1 MKMGK
6 TAFMFP
12 GQGAQYAGMGKDFYD
27 TCAESRAAF
36 DIASEVTGLDM
47 KKLCFEENE
56 QLNITEYTQIAL
68 FAAEMA
74 ILNTLKKSDIKSDV
88 NIGLS
93 LGEYAALTASGVMDY
108 EDACRIVRKRGMYM
122 EHEVPAG
129 KGTMAAVLGLT
140 AEVVSDCVGSL
151 KAAGKNV
158 YVANFNCPGQI
169 VISGEKQDVLDA
181 FEPLKQAGAKRVMEL
196 KVSGPFHSGML
207 TGAGEKLAAEL
218 KDVRMHAPQVPYVA
232 NVNAMYVDASAQI
245 DEIKEL
251 LTKQV
256 SSSVLFEQSVR
267 KLIADGVD
275 TFYEIGP
282 GHTLTGFVK
291 KTAKDMG
298 LTEAIKTVNIEKVED
313 YEKL

>member
-74 ILNTLKKSDIKSDV
+74 ILNKLKKSDIKSDV

-108 EDACRIVRKRGMYM
+108 KDACRIVRKRGMYM

-169 VISGEKQDVLDA
+169 VISGEKQDVIDA

-218 KDVRMHAPQVPYVA
+218 KDVRMHAPQVPYVS
-232 NVNAMYVDASAQI
+232 NVNAMYVDASAQT

>member
-1 MKMGK
+1 
-6 TAFMFP
+6 
-12 GQGAQYAGMGKDFYD
+12 
-27 TCAESRAAF
+27 
-36 DIASEVTGLDM
+36 
-47 KKLCFEENE
+47 
-56 QLNITEYTQIAL
+56 
-68 FAAEMA
+68 
-74 ILNTLKKSDIKSDV
+74 
-88 NIGLS
+88 
-93 LGEYAALTASGVMDY
+93 
-108 EDACRIVRKRGMYM
+108 
-122 EHEVPAG
+122 
-129 KGTMAAVLGLT
+129 
-140 AEVVSDCVGSL
+140 
-151 KAAGKNV
+151 
-158 YVANFNCPGQI
+158 
-169 VISGEKQDVLDA
+169 
-181 FEPLKQAGAKRVMEL
+181 MEL

-218 KDVRMHAPQVPYVA
+218 KDVRMHAPQVPYVS
-232 NVNAMYVDASAQI
+232 NVNAMYVDASAQT